1 MVSCFLQIT
10 QNKKVPQPVNIWL
23 IIGLAV
29 AGFLILLVIILA
41 IYFCCKQC
49 REKKSYSHYFYVP
62 MAEKNARAS
71 EAAQFRPTTRNRNL
85 TLIVIHDCNHDG
97 EGVLRCRE
105 GDRLE
110 VDPEDWFSPGELSRC
125 FSCVLKLWPE
135 VFFLDGRGPREDLW
149 KVGCP
154 NLSPTLWKRETLPC
168 PRFHPKI
175 SIESKKLRISKQESF
190 LLLVDPSVI
199 NSGPID

>member
-110 VDPEDWFSPGELSRC
+110 VDPEDWFTPGELSLC
-125 FSCVLKLWPE
+125 FSSVLKLWPE
-135 VFFLDGRGPREDLW
+135 IFFRWAWAKRGLVEGW
-149 KVGCP
+149 V
-154 NLSPTLWKRETLPC
+154 
-168 PRFHPKI
+168 PKSFANVVEERNSSVSAI
-175 SIESKKLRISKQESF
+175 PSKDF
-190 LLLVDPSVI
+190 
-199 NSGPID
+199 N